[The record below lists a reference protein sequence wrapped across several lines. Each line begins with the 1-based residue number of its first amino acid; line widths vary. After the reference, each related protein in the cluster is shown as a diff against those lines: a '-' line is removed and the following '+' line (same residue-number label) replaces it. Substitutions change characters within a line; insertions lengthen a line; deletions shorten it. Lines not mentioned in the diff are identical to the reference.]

1 LSCSLKETVKKAENG
16 EYARFS
22 KEIASK
28 TEKER
33 FARFLKGTVSKS
45 LR

>member
-1 LSCSLKETVKKAENG
+1 VQVQKAEQG

-28 TEKER
+28 PENDS
-33 FARFLKGTVSKS
+33 FVRFLKGAVSKS
-45 LR
+45 